1 MRDMVRLVLC
11 SLMLVGCTGILGD
24 ATNGGNNG
32 GNGGDGSGSPPQY
45 PLADLPLPRLSHD
58 EYLQTLHD
66 LVTEALPS
74 SADAVLADVMPLAVL
89 MPADQLVTEASQKH
103 GGFARLDQTEQQEY
117 ADVPVQRRRQA
128 RRRADEHAGA
138 RRRAVGACSS
148 GRHVDRRRLPDRV
161 REALRRAGAAPSA
174 VGRRRGLLRRHRDLD
189 AGVGDRSRPTSSP

>member
-11 SLMLVGCTGILGD
+11 SLLLVGCTGILGD

-58 EYLQTLHD
+58 EYLQTLRD

-89 MPADQLVTEASQKH
+89 MPADS
-103 GGFARLDQTEQQEY
+103 ARHRGEPE
-117 ADVPVQRRRQA
+117 A
-128 RRRADEHAGA
+128 RRLRAPRSDRAAGVRGRA
-138 RRRAVGACSS
+138 RSTSPSS
-148 GRHVDRRRLPDRV
+148 S
-161 REALRRAGAAPSA
+161 APS
-174 VGRRRGLLRRHRDLD
+174 
-189 AGVGDRSRPTSSP
+189 